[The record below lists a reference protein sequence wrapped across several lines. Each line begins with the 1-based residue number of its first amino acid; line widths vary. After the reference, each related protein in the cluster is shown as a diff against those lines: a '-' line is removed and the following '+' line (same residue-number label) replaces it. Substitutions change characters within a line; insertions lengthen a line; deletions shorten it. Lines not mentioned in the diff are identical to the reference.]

1 MSATLSTITRP
12 AVTLSRHFGVC
23 LDRIVH
29 YYVDRAA
36 VDRAAIAHLHGLED
50 AALSDI
56 GISRS
61 EIEAAVHG
69 SLGSAR
75 P

>member
-1 MSATLSTITRP
+1 MSATLSVINRP
-12 AVTLSRHFGVC
+12 AVTLSRIFGVC

-29 YYVDRAA
+29 YYA
-36 VDRAAIAHLHGLED
+36 DRAAIAHLHELED

-69 SLGSAR
+69 SLRSAKT
-75 P
+75 

>member
-12 AVTLSRHFGVC
+12 SVTLSRLFAAC
-23 LDRIVH
+23 FDRIAH
-29 YYVDRAA
+29 YFT
-36 VDRAAIAHLHGLED
+36 DRAAIAHLQGLED

-61 EIEAAVHG
+61 QIEAAVHG

>member
-12 AVTLSRHFGVC
+12 AVTLSRHVGAC
-23 LDRIVH
+23 LDRIAH
-29 YYVDRAA
+29 YY
-36 VDRAAIAHLHGLED
+36 VDRAAIAHLQGLED

-61 EIEAAVHG
+61 QIEAAVHG

>member
-1 MSATLSTITRP
+1 MSATLSTINRP
-12 AVTLSRHFGVC
+12 AGTLSGLFGTS
-23 LDRIVH
+23 LDRIAH
-29 YYVDRAA
+29 YFI
-36 VDRAAIAHLHGLED
+36 DRAAIAHLHGLED

-61 EIEAAVHG
+61 QIEAAVHG
-69 SLGSAR
+69 SLGLAR

>member
-12 AVTLSRHFGVC
+12 TVALSRLFVACTH
-23 LDRIVH
+23 RIAR
-29 YYVDRAA
+29 YF

-61 EIEAAVHG
+61 QIEAAVHG
-69 SLGSAR
+69 FMGSAR
-75 P
+75 A

>member
-1 MSATLSTITRP
+1 MSATLSIITRP
-12 AVTLSRHFGVC
+12 AVLISRLSGAC
-23 LDRIVH
+23 LDRILRH
-29 YYVDRAA
+29 HIDRT
-36 VDRAAIAHLHGLED
+36 AITHLSGLED

-69 SLGSAR
+69 TIGLPKA
-75 P
+75 